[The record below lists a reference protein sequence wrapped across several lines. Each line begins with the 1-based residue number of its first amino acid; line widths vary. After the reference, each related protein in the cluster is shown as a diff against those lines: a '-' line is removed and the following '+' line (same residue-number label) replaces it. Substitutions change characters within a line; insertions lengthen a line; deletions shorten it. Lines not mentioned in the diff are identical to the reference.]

1 MNVIFLTK
9 KKYVGT
15 ETKTIV
21 ARQIVPKNLMYIT
34 KGVAS
39 VRGDTIPFLKRIYE
53 DVKVKILAKISFEEI
68 HEIITKIFQGFT

>member
-1 MNVIFLTK
+1 
-9 KKYVGT
+9 
-15 ETKTIV
+15 
-21 ARQIVPKNLMYIT
+21 MYIT

-68 HEIITKIFQGFT
+68 HEIITRYFRDLLDGRIDRLELV